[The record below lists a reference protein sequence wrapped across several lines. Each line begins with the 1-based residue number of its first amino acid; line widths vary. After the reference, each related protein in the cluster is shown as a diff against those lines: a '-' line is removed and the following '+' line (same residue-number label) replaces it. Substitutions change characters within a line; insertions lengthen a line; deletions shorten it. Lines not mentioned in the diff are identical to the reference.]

1 MDQQRS
7 FSVTLLAFRDIWCII
22 GPMIRTGCHAILTLG
37 SLSRRHQRSLMA
49 AADLHLLAARLDRPV
64 GSTGDALRSVN
75 SLTRPACDA
84 SSVSRRI
91 RDGTLTR
98 LYQAMLNDQL
108 VFDLPGNYWI
118 VDSKGLGV
126 PWHTTDATATLGPCD
141 GRFARGYRLHL
152 LVDRYE
158 QVWAA
163 RVTAMNVA
171 EPAVACQLLDDL
183 DSLEGPRPRGLLLA
197 DRGYDTIATF
207 TAAAK
212 SGLVMLCKRRVTACS
227 DPRPSDSAAR
237 YRSFLILEK
246 FPKSHGTIA
255 EQFPKLRDTAER
267 AFAHLC
273 GRAGGLT
280 GLPPWVRTLPRVR
293 AWVMAKL
300 VLHAAHRRK
309 QLLERHRVPSPTD
322 IANSVGCG
330 GSSGLRLA
338 NELARE
344 QGVRQE

>member
-1 MDQQRS
+1 
-7 FSVTLLAFRDIWCII
+7 
-22 GPMIRTGCHAILTLG
+22 MIRLGCHAARTLG
-37 SLSRRHQRSLMA
+37 SLSRRNRRSLMA
-49 AADLHLLAARLDRPV
+49 AAELHLLAARLDRPV
-64 GSTGDALRSVN
+64 GATGEALRSLTG
-75 SLTRPACDA
+75 LTRPACDPTT
-84 SSVSRRI
+84 VSRRI
-91 RDGTLTR
+91 HDGALTR

-108 VFDLPGNYWI
+108 VFNLPGNYWI

-126 PWHTTDATATLGPCD
+126 PWHTTDANATLGPCD

-171 EPAVACQLLDDL
+171 EPAVACQLLGDL

-246 FPKSHGTIA
+246 CPKSHGTIA

-300 VLHAAHRRK
+300 VLHAAHRRE
-309 QLLERHRVPSPTD
+309 QLVIRHRVPATTD
-322 IANSVGCG
+322 TAVSA
-330 GSSGLRLA
+330 SRERASGLRA
-338 NELARE
+338 ADEMARE
-344 QGVRQE
+344 QGV